1 MKVRYIFIYLIIL
14 FLTFGLFAQKK
25 DEILKRK
32 EELTRLKKEI
42 QQLDLQ
48 LKESIKQE
56 KINLNILDSY
66 DKQQKLIQNVIK
78 RLEDEEKEINTQII
92 LREKEVK
99 QAEKELESLKDEYE
113 KNIVNLYKYGRKNP
127 LELLLTSGSFNQALI
142 RYKYLGKFTEYRKKQ
157 IETINQKARQV
168 EIERNKLK
176 EVLAEKEKIKNEK
189 TQEEIQ
195 LKQKISEKR
204 NVVSQLRKNKQ
215 ALLKDLERKKQSA
228 NKISEL
234 ITQLIEQQKLEE
246 IKARQRELERKKLL
260 QQQRKE
266 SRTEKKEDDRKIVRE
281 KTSSNDEVN
290 EFIPTYSF
298 GSFTKLKGRLPWP
311 VRGKIINKFGEQRNP
326 TLNTITLNFG
336 VDIQTP
342 YNSNVRAIAEGKV
355 SIISWLPGFGNIII
369 LTHSEGYRTVYA
381 YLSEVL
387 IKEGDIVKAGSVIA
401 KSGESLYGEMLHFE
415 IWKERE
421 KQNPEIWLAKN

>member
-14 FLTFGLFAQKK
+14 FLTFKLFAQTK

-32 EELTRLKKEI
+32 VELTRLKKEI

-48 LKESIKQE
+48 LKKSIRQE
-56 KINLNILDSY
+56 KINLNILDTY
-66 DKQQKLIQNVIK
+66 DKQQKLIQNIIK
-78 RLEDEEKEINTQII
+78 RLEDEEKIINTQII
-92 LREKEVK
+92 LREKKVK
-99 QAEKELESLKDEYE
+99 QAEKELESLKDEYK

-142 RYKYLGKFTEYRKKQ
+142 RYKYLWKFTEYRKKQ
-157 IETINQKARQV
+157 IETINQKAQQV

-176 EVLAEKEKIKNEK
+176 EVLTEKEKIKNEK
-189 TQEEIQ
+189 AQEEIQ

-204 NVVSQLRKNKQ
+204 SIVSQLRKNKQ
-215 ALLKDLERKKQSA
+215 ALLKDLERKKKSA
-228 NKISEL
+228 NKISKL
-234 ITQLIEQQKLEE
+234 ITKLIKQQ
-246 IKARQRELERKKLL
+246 
-260 QQQRKE
+260 
-266 SRTEKKEDDRKIVRE
+266 KIVRE
-281 KTSSNDEVN
+281 KTSSNDKVN
-290 EFIPTYSF
+290 KFISTYSL

-326 TLNTITLNFG
+326 TLNTMTLNFG

-342 YNSNVRAIAEGKV
+342 YNSNVRAIAKGKV

-387 IKEGDIVKAGSVIA
+387 VKEGDIVKAGSVIA